1 MIKAEEAK
9 FYREMANGDTI
20 LKKNFAEYLRKAG
33 IGDMVLTLARK
44 GEHYANFYVPIEFE
58 SVAESYLRDDL
69 EYDVTI
75 YKQGNACEGYLFS
88 VQIRW

>member
-9 FYREMANGDTI
+9 FYKDIATGI
-20 LKKNFAEYLRKAG
+20 PLLKKKFAEYLRQAG

-44 GEHYANFYVPIEFE
+44 GEHYANFYIPMEFE

-69 EYDVTI
+69 GYDVTM
-75 YKQGNACEGYLFS
+75 YKDGNVREGWCL
-88 VQIRW
+88 VAQIRW